1 MAGVARF
8 LLAGGVSLAVHAAL
22 LVGTCGG
29 WFAGGAAAAREEVDE
44 AMQLEVGSVDLS
56 VAEEEDASAPA
67 AAQPVAAPSA
77 PEPPPPVAVPEP
89 PPLTA
94 PPEPDAVA
102 VRADDAVRPTALRP
116 PEPEPPEPSPAE
128 RPPALVPVPAA
139 PSAPPA
145 PPAVAAP
152 VQARVDAPPTPRKS
166 IKPKYPEGARRR
178 GEQGDVVLELAVDAR
193 GGVADVKVVGGCG
206 FAELEHAAVS
216 AARRARFRPARRGG
230 ANVPSSAR
238 LTLTFRLRD

>member
-29 WFAGGAAAAREEVDE
+29 WFAGGAAAAAREEVDV
-44 AMQLEVGSVDLS
+44 AVQLEVGSVDLS

-77 PEPPPPVAVPEP
+77 PVPPPPAAVPEP

-94 PPEPDAVA
+94 PPEPDAVV

-116 PEPEPPEPSPAE
+116 PEPEPPEPEPPEPEPAA
-128 RPPALVPVPAA
+128 RPPAPA
-139 PSAPPA
+139 PA

-230 ANVPSSAR
+230 ASVPSSAR
-238 LTLTFRLRD
+238 LTLTFWLRD

>member
-29 WFAGGAAAAREEVDE
+29 WLAGDAAAAREEVDV
-44 AMQLEVGSVDLS
+44 AVQLEVGSVDLS

-94 PPEPDAVA
+94 PPEPDAVV

-116 PEPEPPEPSPAE
+116 PEPEPPEPSPAA
-128 RPPALVPVPAA
+128 RPPAPAPA
-139 PSAPPA
+139 PAA

-152 VQARVDAPPTPRKS
+152 VQARVDAPPAPRKS

-230 ANVPSSAR
+230 ASVPSSAR

>member
-29 WFAGGAAAAREEVDE
+29 WLAEGAAAAREDVDE
-44 AMQLEVGSVDLS
+44 AVELELGSVDLS

-77 PEPPPPVAVPEP
+77 PEPPPPGTVPEP

-116 PEPEPPEPSPAE
+116 PEPEPPEQPLAE
-128 RPPALVPVPAA
+128 RPKPPVPAPA
-139 PSAPPA
+139 PAAPPA

-152 VQARVDAPPTPRKS
+152 VQARVDAPPNPRKP
-166 IKPKYPEGARRR
+166 IKPRYPEGARRR

-206 FAELEHAAVS
+206 FAELERAAVS

-230 ANVPSSAR
+230 ATVPSSAR
-238 LTLTFRLRD
+238 LTLTFRLRE

>member
-29 WFAGGAAAAREEVDE
+29 WLAEGAAAAREDVDE
-44 AMQLEVGSVDLS
+44 AVELELGSVDLS

-77 PEPPPPVAVPEP
+77 PEPPPPGTVPEP

-116 PEPEPPEPSPAE
+116 PEPEPPEQPLAE
-128 RPPALVPVPAA
+128 RPKPPVPA
-139 PSAPPA
+139 PAPPA

-152 VQARVDAPPTPRKS
+152 VQARVDAPPTPWKP
-166 IKPKYPEGARRR
+166 IKPRYPEGARRR

-206 FAELEHAAVS
+206 FAELERAAVS

-230 ANVPSSAR
+230 ATVPSSAR
-238 LTLTFRLRD
+238 LTLTFRLRE